1 MLHWCCNFT
10 QILATGGKTEYV
22 TYLTVSA
29 GWKYLYL
36 FQTPPPGEHTMS
48 LIKRWGNVAKDV
60 LILHTKNEHLYHKL
74 KLWAYRTNSI
84 LLDNP
89 ENCNLDDTANL
100 LAVVI
105 DSDLIDIC
113 SIPDSISERVI
124 PSELEYDLIENI
136 LYGLKPRKTAMSV
149 VSYRHN
155 RKIASNG

>member
-1 MLHWCCNFT
+1 
-10 QILATGGKTEYV
+10 
-22 TYLTVSA
+22 
-29 GWKYLYL
+29 
-36 FQTPPPGEHTMS
+36 MS

-89 ENCNLDDTANL
+89 ENCNIDDTTNL

-105 DSDLIDIC
+105 DSDLIDAC